1 MFLATVTFLDS
12 LIEKGHDD
20 GGSIRPR
27 KVRAARDARPTNRA
41 CGKRGGAGLVS
52 DHARACAIYRVRRGR
67 GGLPIAA
74 PDGAS
79 ARAPQELYP
88 GLAAMPR
95 LDALN
100 TAEIQVQ
107 QYATHVREFMCNSAF
122 FPKRKKVKPDL
133 YRYQDVHLT
142 ETAVQF
148 TQSADLML
156 VKGVHAPAELFNEQP
171 RKRIKRSRQ
180 LSGDM
185 AEVLIGGLDDDDE
198 GEEGGG
204 GGEDGEG
211 GGGKAGAN
219 ANGPN
224 KKPTHAGDDDEEEE
238 PEEDEDEGDYGENY
252 FDNGDDYE
260 EKESGDDEPFY

>member
-1 MFLATVTFLDS
+1 M
-12 LIEKGHDD
+12 
-20 GGSIRPR
+20 
-27 KVRAARDARPTNRA
+27 
-41 CGKRGGAGLVS
+41 CS
-52 DHARACAIYRVRRGR
+52 DHAHARALCRVRRGR

-88 GLAAMPR
+88 SLATMPR
-95 LDALN
+95 LDQPSS
-100 TAEIQVQ
+100 AELQLH
-107 QYATHVREFMCNSAF
+107 QYATQIRDFMSTSAF
-122 FPKRKKVKPDL
+122 YPKRKKVKPDL
-133 YRYQDVHLT
+133 YRYQDIHLT
-142 ETAVQF
+142 ETAVHF

-156 VKGVHAPAELFNEQP
+156 VKGVHAPAELFSEQT
-171 RKRIKRSRQ
+171 RKRQKRSRQ

-211 GGGKAGAN
+211 GGKAGAN
-219 ANGPN
+219 ANDPS
-224 KKPTHAGDDDEEEE
+224 KKPAHPGDDEEEEE